1 MYNDF
6 DFDFGFDF
14 DFDIKVIFRNEFL
27 LVCRYSYLQISGFKV
42 FMVVLKIFQEL
53 HC

>member
-27 LVCRYSYLQISGFKV
+27 LVLRYEIARYSYLQVIGVKV
-42 FMVVLKIFQEL
+42 FMVV
-53 HC
+53 